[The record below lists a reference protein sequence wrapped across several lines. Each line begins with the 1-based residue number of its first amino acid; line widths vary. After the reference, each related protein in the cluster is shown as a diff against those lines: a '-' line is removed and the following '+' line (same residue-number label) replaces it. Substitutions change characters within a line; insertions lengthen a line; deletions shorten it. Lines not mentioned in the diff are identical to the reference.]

1 LAADK
6 RDNTY
11 TRIMNLNERNDKQLF
26 ALVNRQRCVRTVN
39 TPILKIDD
47 TTFNN
52 PMTVLDAWAD
62 YFEVSEIE
70 NVLKKLNTR
79 TILIN

>member
-1 LAADK
+1 
-6 RDNTY
+6 
-11 TRIMNLNERNDKQLF
+11 MNLNERNDKQLF